1 MRRFFIEEM
10 TETAGTARIT
20 GAEFTHLK
28 KVLRLSAGADVVLFN
43 GRGLAV
49 QAVIVEM
56 GDNFAEVRITGP
68 CPQTRESPVKI
79 TLLQAFVKGDKPEFI
94 IQKATELGAS
104 AISFYTTERTVPLAP
119 NPKRE
124 ARWRKIS
131 IGAAKQCRRSVLPRI
146 SVAGS
151 LAKVLAEWESRGAL
165 KLALWEGVS
174 EGGTIKEALR
184 SGSGAEG
191 VVVLVGPEGGF
202 SKDEIDAAA
211 RAGFR
216 IVGLGP
222 RILRAETAAVAA
234 LALMQYE
241 LGDLN

>member
-10 TETAGTARIT
+10 TETTGTARIT

-28 KVLRLSAGADVVLFN
+28 KVLRLSVGADVVLFN
-43 GRGLAV
+43 GRGLV
-49 QAVIVEM
+49 TQAVIVEM

-68 CPQTRESPVKI
+68 CPQTRESPVEI

-131 IGAAKQCRRSVLPRI
+131 IGAAKQCRRGVLPRI

-174 EGGTIKEALR
+174 EAGTIKEALR

-202 SKDEIDAAA
+202 SKDEVDAAA

>member
-1 MRRFFIEEM
+1 
-10 TETAGTARIT
+10 
-20 GAEFTHLK
+20 
-28 KVLRLSAGADVVLFN
+28 
-43 GRGLAV
+43 
-49 QAVIVEM
+49 M
-56 GDNFAEVRITGP
+56 GDNYADVRITGP
-68 CPQTRESPVKI
+68 CPQTRESPVEI

-165 KLALWEGVS
+165 KLALWEGVT